1 MWSGR
6 LLEVSFWE
14 KSSLCFFFPLPAW
27 DSWGNYHFGG
37 VHCFNC
43 LMLRLWTRVSLHS
56 VSISGSQRQWR
67 QNTSTS
73 ERKAPTTPAQNS
85 QPTVNGFC
93 EAELP
98 TTFPSRKLTWRS
110 HSRSKGALTRGP
122 TLPLPGAQDTAV
134 DEVGTTNEDRAKDTT
149 TAKSLMPTHW
159 VSASIRNP
167 CPTYQNIHCSNIYKT
182 NAAKPWGRPIIAD

>member
-27 DSWGNYHFGG
+27 NSWGNYHFGG

-43 LMLRLWTRVSLHS
+43 LMLRLWTRVSLHN

-73 ERKAPTTPAQNS
+73 ERKASSTPTQNS
-85 QPTVNGFC
+85 QQTVNWFC

-98 TTFPSRKLTWRS
+98 TTFPSRKLTWWS
-110 HSRSKGALTRGP
+110 HSRSKGALTRGS
-122 TLPLPGAQDTAV
+122 TLPLPGAHDTAV
-134 DEVGTTNEDRAKDTT
+134 ARE
-149 TAKSLMPTHW
+149 THW
-159 VSASIRNP
+159 RDELGTAMKTEPRILLQLSP
-167 CPTYQNIHCSNIYKT
+167 WCQPTEH
-182 NAAKPWGRPIIAD
+182 P